1 MSGWTDVRALLP
13 GLRGPRVHVVAAAD
27 ETALRS
33 RLSGA
38 GFDLLTVAG
47 RAITNEGTL
56 LQEMAR
62 AFALPEGF
70 GDNWDALADALG
82 DLAGRPDRRL
92 ALLWVDA
99 DASLAAD
106 LQALLSAV
114 LLLDRTA
121 ADLAEEHEGSRQ
133 LEIFLLGSGAGFP
146 DPADPSSAAI

>member
-38 GFDLLTVAG
+38 GFDLVTVAG

-82 DLAGRPDRRL
+82 DLAGRPT
-92 ALLWVDA
+92 AGSPSCGSTPTP
-99 DASLAAD
+99 ASPPTCRDSCPRCCSSIGPRPTWPRSTRAA
-106 LQALLSAV
+106 AS
-114 LLLDRTA
+114 
-121 ADLAEEHEGSRQ
+121 SR
-133 LEIFLLGSGAGFP
+133 
-146 DPADPSSAAI
+146 SSS